1 MLRNTLVGALVF
13 GVTGAAAAYNWT
25 AFEFPFAI
33 VVPAFVGWYAV
44 IRSDFGNRKALVGGL
59 VGGIAFTAVFMLAL
73 FFALTDGSPIALTA
87 WVSAVFAAAVAGA
100 LTGWILGGM
109 RPALTVA
116 GFSATGMLAA
126 VVVAGLLRMVAPSS
140 VDIEGTAQFAY
151 FALTMGVV
159 STIVGA
165 ASGAAVSWVKSHT
178 LTSDASTPIGIGRPH
193 AS

>member
-13 GVTGAAAAYNWT
+13 GVTGAAAAYIWT